1 MDNIDIAKGLIF
13 KKLNIKSKNSLNDRV
28 IIQKKIY
35 LLQEQDV
42 DLGYCYN
49 WYLKGPYSPS
59 LTSYVYDNLDT
70 LNSMEY
76 NSISLNKE
84 VSSKIEKINKFQ
96 GCKPDNLSEAD
107 WYELLASILY
117 IYKNSNMWS
126 IKKDKKN
133 VIKTLIDEKPKYSE
147 DDCESALNTLNEFGY
162 IKGE

>member
-13 KKLNIKSKNSLNDRV
+13 KKLNIKSKNSLNNRV

-59 LTSYVYDNLDT
+59 LTSYVYENLDT
-70 LNSMEY
+70 LKSMEY
-76 NSISLNKE
+76 NGASLNGK
-84 VSSKIEKINKFQ
+84 VLNKIEKINEFQ
-96 GCKPDNLSEAD
+96 ECKPDNLSEAD
-107 WYELLASILY
+107 WYELLASLLY
-117 IYKNSNMWS
+117 IHKNCNMWS
-126 IKKDKKN
+126 IKNDKEN
-133 VIKTLIDEKPKYSE
+133 VIKTLIDEKPKYSRE
-147 DDCESALNTLNEFGY
+147 DCQIALNKLIEFDY